1 MPGSLIDT
9 RLLQQQVV
17 IAGLLLQRL
26 SAEMRRVGMT
36 VCCSHTGYKTTMDV
50 MNHADRPVIFS
61 IRRIERAVPG
71 SSRVRSRV
79 R

>member
-1 MPGSLIDT
+1 MS
-9 RLLQQQVV
+9 
-17 IAGLLLQRL
+17 
-26 SAEMRRVGMT
+26 SE
-36 VCCSHTGYKTTMDV
+36 
-50 MNHADRPVIFS
+50 RPVIFS